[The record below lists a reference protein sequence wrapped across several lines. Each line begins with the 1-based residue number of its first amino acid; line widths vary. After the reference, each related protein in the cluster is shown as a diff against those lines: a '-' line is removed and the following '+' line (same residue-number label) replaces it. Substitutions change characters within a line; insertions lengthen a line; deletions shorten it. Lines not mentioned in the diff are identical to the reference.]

1 MVEFITGQAGSGKT
15 TLMLKRIKDSAES
28 SRQCIIVPEQFSYE
42 FDKMLYFYL
51 GAEKFNDLFS
61 LSFTS
66 LARQLFQMYGEAG
79 RTGEYADELSR
90 MIIAYQA
97 IASAQEK
104 PEQLT
109 YFRRRLS
116 QNGFADEILHL
127 VNDLKRSGISPEQLS
142 AKSALLDKQLMDK
155 TSDIALIYMEYERL
169 MSEYGFKDELDNI
182 KEAAKT
188 ANLFGYFDSQNV
200 YLDEFESFTGDQL
213 EMLKVI
219 ISSADNVV
227 ITLRS
232 EDVTAGD
239 YTLFETV
246 NTTYRKLASICR
258 ELGIEHKITNCSS
271 SYRFRHPDLEYLSSH
286 IMRNFRY
293 EPDNAPRPDNITL
306 FEAKDMYSET
316 EYVCATIKRMT
327 AADNSLKYR
336 DFAVISN
343 SIESYADVL
352 KAAFERYS
360 IPSFI
365 SIERSVSHTPVMVFF
380 TALLELLTARKL
392 RSEQIFRI
400 LKCGLINVPLTDVS
414 LLENYCYKWEVE
426 DKVWTSPFTA
436 PDDSIDVIE
445 QLRGRIITP
454 LLRYRKSIGSRNSA
468 AVICQQLYK
477 CIIEYGAEENVCR
490 LMSRLI
496 DDNRDYEAAELK
508 RIWGC
513 LIDILDSIHDTL
525 GDREI
530 AFSEL
535 SRMIRSMLGRITYS
549 VPPQTL
555 DAVIAASARTAR
567 LNAPKYVFVIGATDG
582 DFPNQVSLHGI
593 FSEADKQKLSLTGI
607 EVSRPLSDLIAS
619 ERLIVY
625 KSLSWASDGVFLTYP
640 LSDLSGQAKY
650 PAQAVEQIIKMF
662 GDDHMLITESD
673 IQPHYYAATYHAAF
687 YHYMQERTRSST
699 SVESIRRVLLDEP
712 EYRRRI
718 AYVLSRSGYTQD
730 YRIESSVMQKLKS
743 FTPLSLSPTS
753 LEEYDICHF
762 KYFCDKC
769 LRLSGI
775 EKVDIND
782 RVAGELM
789 HECFHKLL
797 SRRTKSDFITM
808 TYDQI
813 NDEVGECAKQY
824 RDEKLAGDFG
834 KNSRFRLLY
843 QKLTESISGVFLHTQ
858 QSLMASEFVPR
869 DYELDLRSKAP
880 IKLKFGKKYDLTF
893 GGVIDRVDTCNVEG
907 IDYIRIVDYKSSVHR
922 ITPET
927 LAGGVNLQMLLY
939 LFSVTEKKGL
949 YSGYQPAGVL
959 YSPIRIKEVTLDT
972 RKIDKLNTS
981 AIRSSL
987 KTTGLVLNDL
997 AVLEAMEKGIEGNYI
1012 PARLKKSGDLD
1023 RYSSC
1028 ITSEGL
1034 ERLRDFTYKKLTDM
1048 AESLL
1053 EGNAE
1058 ARPMIVDGKDPCEYC
1073 DFSNICGNTQPDRYC
1088 RPDAESMAEAADIL
1102 GINNEKN
1109 GGED

>member
-188 ANLFGYFDSQNV
+188 ANLFGYFDGQNV

-258 ELGIEHKITNCSS
+258 ELGIEHKVTNCSS

-293 EPDNAPRPDNITL
+293 EPEIAPLPDNITL

-436 PDDSIDVIE
+436 PDDNIDVIE

-535 SRMIRSMLGRITYS
+535 
-549 VPPQTL
+549 
-555 DAVIAASARTAR
+555 
-567 LNAPKYVFVIGATDG
+567 
-582 DFPNQVSLHGI
+582 
-593 FSEADKQKLSLTGI
+593 
-607 EVSRPLSDLIAS
+607 
-619 ERLIVY
+619 
-625 KSLSWASDGVFLTYP
+625 
-640 LSDLSGQAKY
+640 
-650 PAQAVEQIIKMF
+650 
-662 GDDHMLITESD
+662 
-673 IQPHYYAATYHAAF
+673 HA
-687 YHYMQERTRSST
+687 
-699 SVESIRRVLLDEP
+699 
-712 EYRRRI
+712 
-718 AYVLSRSGYTQD
+718 
-730 YRIESSVMQKLKS
+730 
-743 FTPLSLSPTS
+743 
-753 LEEYDICHF
+753 
-762 KYFCDKC
+762 
-769 LRLSGI
+769 
-775 EKVDIND
+775 
-782 RVAGELM
+782 
-789 HECFHKLL
+789 
-797 SRRTKSDFITM
+797 
-808 TYDQI
+808 
-813 NDEVGECAKQY
+813 
-824 RDEKLAGDFG
+824 
-834 KNSRFRLLY
+834 
-843 QKLTESISGVFLHTQ
+843 
-858 QSLMASEFVPR
+858 
-869 DYELDLRSKAP
+869 
-880 IKLKFGKKYDLTF
+880 
-893 GGVIDRVDTCNVEG
+893 
-907 IDYIRIVDYKSSVHR
+907 
-922 ITPET
+922 
-927 LAGGVNLQMLLY
+927 
-939 LFSVTEKKGL
+939 
-949 YSGYQPAGVL
+949 
-959 YSPIRIKEVTLDT
+959 
-972 RKIDKLNTS
+972 
-981 AIRSSL
+981 
-987 KTTGLVLNDL
+987 
-997 AVLEAMEKGIEGNYI
+997 
-1012 PARLKKSGDLD
+1012 
-1023 RYSSC
+1023 
-1028 ITSEGL
+1028 
-1034 ERLRDFTYKKLTDM
+1034 
-1048 AESLL
+1048 
-1053 EGNAE
+1053 
-1058 ARPMIVDGKDPCEYC
+1058 
-1073 DFSNICGNTQPDRYC
+1073 
-1088 RPDAESMAEAADIL
+1088 
-1102 GINNEKN
+1102 
-1109 GGED
+1109 